1 MLHYRTASMLQFLCS
16 FDYICIKPHM
26 FMLMHKSIFVF
37 LFFFFLLFIVELGV
51 SWLKYIQLELNL
63 HGVFLDCSEQQ
74 LKE

>member
-1 MLHYRTASMLQFLCS
+1 
-16 FDYICIKPHM
+16 M
-26 FMLMHKSIFVF
+26 FMLMHASIFVL
-37 LFFFFLLFIVELGV
+37 LFFFFLLLMAKLEM